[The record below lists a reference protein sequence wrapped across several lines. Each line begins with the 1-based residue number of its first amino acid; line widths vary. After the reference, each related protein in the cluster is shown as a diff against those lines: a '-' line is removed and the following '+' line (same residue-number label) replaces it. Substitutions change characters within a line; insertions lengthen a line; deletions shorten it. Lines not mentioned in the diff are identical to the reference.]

1 MDAIARKDAA
11 RKFKARKPP
20 CGVYAVRS
28 TTTGQV
34 WVGSFANLEAMR
46 NRLWFSLRQGLHRDR
61 KLQEEWNAHGE
72 LQLANN
78 GLHQRHPATER
89 DTGSSRG
96 LLAAEAVAEACPASE
111 GANI

>member
-61 KLQEEWNAHGE
+61 KLQAEWNAHGE
-72 LQLANN
+72 RTSHA
-78 GLHQRHPATER
+78 RFSK
-89 DTGSSRG
+89 SSTTSC
-96 LLAAEAVAEACPASE
+96 LLSR
-111 GANI
+111 

>member
-46 NRLWFSLRQGLHRDR
+46 NRLWFSL
-61 KLQEEWNAHGE
+61 
-72 LQLANN
+72 
-78 GLHQRHPATER
+78 HQRHPAIER
-89 DTGSSRG
+89 DTGSSRA
-96 LLAAEAVAEACPASE
+96 LLAARKL
-111 GANI
+111 